1 MSISVFLAV
10 IFAAFLHAAW
20 NGAVKFGADKLQ
32 GMVLLSIAHGL
43 IGLAM
48 IWQFSPPAKA
58 AWGLLAIS
66 VLFHLIYKFCLTA
79 AYERGDLS
87 RVYPIARGLAPMIV
101 LVIGFFIL
109 PDDIQPIQ
117 FVGVLLVGCGILL
130 LARGVFTM
138 GESRALL
145 PFALGSAIGTA
156 GYSLSD
162 GMGARLSG
170 DVSGYVGWLFFFDAI
185 IFTVWG
191 IWRRGL
197 GVIPSNPKTLGLGL
211 AAGAMSVG
219 AYWIAVWAMTVA
231 PIALV
236 TGLRETSV
244 MFAILIGFLVMGEK
258 IDKGKMIAALV
269 IMLGVIV
276 TRI

>member
-1 MSISVFLAV
+1 MSFSVFSAV

-43 IGLAM
+43 IGLIM
-48 IWQFSPPAKA
+48 IWQFAPPAKP

-66 VLFHLIYKFCLTA
+66 VLFHLIYKFCLTG

-109 PDDIQPIQ
+109 PDEIKSNHV
-117 FVGVLLVGCGILL
+117 VGVLLVGCGILL

-145 PFALGSAIGTA
+145 PFAIGSAIGTA

-191 IWRRGL
+191 TWRRGFS
-197 GVIPSNPKTLGLGL
+197 VIPLAPKTLGLGL

-219 AYWIAVWAMTVA
+219 AYWIAVWAMTIA

-244 MFAILIGFLVMGEK
+244 MFAILIGFLLMGEK